1 MHKKVAF
8 ITIHVGYNFGSVLQ
22 TIATDRVLRE
32 GGAEPICV
40 NYIPP
45 RVTERR
51 YWEDGNTSLSRM
63 VRRLL
68 YYPIHI
74 YSKHKYSRYLAKHCF
89 VSKPI
94 YKGDCFVDT
103 CPKADIYISGSDQI
117 WNYKHNEGI
126 DGHYFFEGIQGEKI
140 AFASSIGTTE
150 LPQDYKE
157 YMVRALRSYKTLSVR
172 ESSAVTI
179 LSELGIKSEQLIDPT
194 LMIDKTIWPQY
205 ASKRLVKDPYIFV
218 YLPYNVSN
226 KGMVYSTVR
235 KISDR
240 RRLKI
245 VTFSWDYRKDKMAD
259 KTITFADPGD
269 ILSLFI
275 YADYVVTNSFHGT
288 AFSINLNKQFWV
300 YMPSHFSTRLLS
312 LIELCGLNDRML
324 NGVIEDNDV
333 RSKIDFTNTNRVL
346 GKEREKAKSFIIKAL
361 S

>member
-1 MHKKVAF
+1 MRTIAF

-22 TIATDRVLRE
+22 TIATARLLRDSE
-32 GGAEPICV
+32 MNPVCI

-51 YWEDGNTSLSRM
+51 YWEEGNTGVLRII
-63 VRRLL
+63 RRLL
-68 YYPIHI
+68 YFPIHY
-74 YSKHKYSRYLAKHCF
+74 YSKWKYNKYLSKHCPL
-89 VSKPI
+89 SKPI
-94 YKGDCFVDT
+94 YWEDDFVSM
-103 CPKADIYISGSDQI
+103 CPKADVYLTGSDQV
-117 WNYKHNEGI
+117 WNFKHNEGI
-126 DGHYFFEGIQGEKI
+126 DSHYFFEGITGKKV
-140 AFASSIGTTE
+140 AFASSIGMTE

-312 LIELCGLNDRML
+312 LIELCGLYDRML
-324 NGVIEDNDV
+324 DGEIEENAINTT
-333 RSKIDFTNTNRVL
+333 IDFTNANRVL
-346 GKEREKAKSFIIKAL
+346 EKEREKAKSFIIKAL